1 MLSMLLT
8 LHGHHYVFHVCH
20 CGLPIP
26 ITRNTRYQ
34 GATWNA
40 GANEMQWYI
49 ENAKEECD
57 YPGEYYLDAEEEAL
71 YYTFNATE
79 PAATGEEKLALTAAR
94 SKSAVT

>member
-1 MLSMLLT
+1 
-8 LHGHHYVFHVCH
+8 
-20 CGLPIP
+20 
-26 ITRNTRYQ
+26 
-34 GATWNA
+34 
-40 GANEMQWYI
+40 MQWYI

-57 YPGEYYLDAEEEAL
+57 YPGEYYLDVEEEAL